1 MQQEPTPSPTSA
13 GDRDAPSPRGPL
25 ARAALAMA
33 ARFARGT
40 AEPLHEPFRDSDFEV
55 DSGYFGRPLG
65 DH

>member
-1 MQQEPTPSPTSA
+1 MQQESEPSPSSF
-13 GDRDAPSPRGPL
+13 GDTEPSTRRGPF

-33 ARFARGT
+33 ARFAGRT
-40 AEPLHEPFRDSDFEV
+40 TEPLEQPFRDSDFET

>member
-1 MQQEPTPSPTSA
+1 MQQEPTLSPKSA
-13 GDRDAPSPRGPL
+13 GDRDAVAPRGPL

-33 ARFARGT
+33 ARFTRAA
-40 AEPLHEPFRDSDFEV
+40 AEPLHEPFRDSDFEI